1 MHTKGNG
8 KRFCTLFPFMESLN
22 KCHLVITNEIEKKNF
37 RFPSMMGFLVEALM
51 NPPHKNLRV
60 LPIPSHCHHRNI

>member
-22 KCHLVITNEIEKKNF
+22 KCHLVITNEIEKKKE
-37 RFPSMMGFLVEALM
+37 L
-51 NPPHKNLRV
+51 
-60 LPIPSHCHHRNI
+60 